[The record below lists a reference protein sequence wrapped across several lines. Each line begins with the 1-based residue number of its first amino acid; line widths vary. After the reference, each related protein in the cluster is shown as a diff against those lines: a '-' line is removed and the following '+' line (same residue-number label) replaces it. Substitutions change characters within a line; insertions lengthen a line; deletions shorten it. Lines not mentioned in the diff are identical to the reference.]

1 MNNKMIAFS
10 HDLYDYLLDH
20 NLKEIDAQR
29 ELREATQLLPESEL
43 QIAPEQ
49 TSFLQLL
56 ARIVGTK
63 RALEVGTFTG
73 YSALAVALTL
83 PEDGSLVA
91 CDINPDWVGIG
102 RPYWEK
108 AGVAYRIETRIGP
121 ALESLDALISEGA
134 AGSFDFAFIDADKP
148 SYPDYYERSLTLLRS
163 GGLIAMDNTLWAGN
177 IIGDAADESK
187 AALQLINDRAFAD
200 DRVHSSLVNVGDGMT
215 LVMKK

>member
-10 HDLYDYLLDH
+10 HELYDYLLDH

-29 ELREATQLLPESEL
+29 ELREATELLPESEL

-56 ARIVGTK
+56 ARLGGTK
-63 RALEVGTFTG
+63 RALEIGTFTG

-83 PEDGSLVA
+83 PEDGCLVA
-91 CDINPDWVGIG
+91 CDINPDWVDIG

-108 AGVAYRIETRIGP
+108 AGVADRIETRIGP
-121 ALESLDALISEGA
+121 ALESLDALIGEGA
-134 AGSFDFAFIDADKP
+134 VGSFDFAFIDADKP

>member
-1 MNNKMIAFS
+1 MIAFS
-10 HDLYDYLLDH
+10 HELYDYLLDH

-56 ARIVGTK
+56 ARLVGTK

-83 PEDGSLVA
+83 PEDGRLVA
-91 CDINPDWVGIG
+91 CDMNANWVDIG

-108 AGVAYRIETRIGP
+108 AGVADRIETRIGP
-121 ALESLDALISEGA
+121 ALESLDALIGEGG

-187 AALQLINDRAFAD
+187 AALQAINDRAFVD
-200 DRVHSSLVNVGDGMT
+200 ERVHSSLVNVGDGMT

>member
-108 AGVAYRIETRIGP
+108 AGVADRIETRIGP